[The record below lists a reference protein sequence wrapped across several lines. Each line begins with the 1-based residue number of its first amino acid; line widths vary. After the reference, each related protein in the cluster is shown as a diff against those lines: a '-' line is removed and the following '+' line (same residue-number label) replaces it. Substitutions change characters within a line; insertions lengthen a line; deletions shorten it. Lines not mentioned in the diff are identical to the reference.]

1 MDVLARGFNKVL
13 IMGNL
18 ARDPEIRYTAS
29 KQAVAKLTVA
39 VGHQYKGKNGEV
51 VDQTDFIPVVVWGS
65 DAERRGQA
73 GARAQRYRPA
83 VCREGRGSCRH
94 LLPGRQHAGAVDN
107 GDEVERM

>member
-39 VGHQYKGKNGEV
+39 VGRQYKGKSGEV

-65 DAERRGQA
+65 DAE
-73 GARAQRYRPA
+73 
-83 VCREGRGSCRH
+83 
-94 LLPGRQHAGAVDN
+94 N
-107 GDEVERM
+107 